1 MNPGRNLMFLPGFFF
16 SSHLVCYFTSPR
28 RPDTCWLTRK
38 AATLK
43 EMFQF
48 FCYFPYFINDL
59 PATHI

>member
-1 MNPGRNLMFLPGFFF
+1 MNPGRNLMFLSGFFF
-16 SSHLVCYFTSPR
+16 FRRIWCVTSPR
-28 RPDTCWLTRK
+28 PPDTCWLTRK